1 MEGVLEKAAVKR
13 AIESIQAKGMK
24 GQVKLLS
31 DSARTAQDAAN
42 ALGIEVGQIA
52 SSIVFKLPSGGA
64 LLVVTSG
71 RHRVDTEKVA
81 RDLQVARLDR
91 ADADFVKNISG
102 YSVGGVA
109 PIGWINR
116 PEVTLIDKAL
126 SDYQEVWAAAGHP
139 HTVFPTNFDEL
150 LAATGGTTAVVGD

>member
-1 MEGVLEKAAVKR
+1 MDGILEKAAVKR
-13 AIESIQAKGMK
+13 ALESIKSKGMK
-24 GQVKLLS
+24 GEVKLLS
-31 DSARTAQDAAN
+31 DSARTALDAAN

-81 RDLQVARLDR
+81 QDLGVEKLGR
-91 ADADFVKNISG
+91 ADADFVKEISG

-109 PIGWINR
+109 PVGWVNA
-116 PEVTLIDKAL
+116 PEKILIDQAL
-126 SDYQEVWAAAGHP
+126 KDYPEVWAAAGHP
-139 HTVFPTNFDEL
+139 HSVFPTNFLEL
-150 LAATGGTTAVVGD
+150 VSATGGIPAIVGD

>member
-1 MEGVLEKAAVKR
+1 VDGILEKAAVKR
-13 AIESIQAKGMK
+13 AIESISANGMK

-31 DSARTAQDAAN
+31 NSARTAQEAAT

-81 RDLQVARLDR
+81 QDLGRVKLDR
-91 ADADFVKNISG
+91 ADADFVKSISG

-109 PIGWINR
+109 PIGWINA
-116 PEVTLIDKAL
+116 PEIVLIDQAL
-126 SDYQEVWAAAGHP
+126 NDYQEVWAAAGHP

-150 LAATGGTTAVVGD
+150 LIATRGTAAIVGD

>member
-1 MEGVLEKAAVKR
+1 MEGVLEKVAVKR

-126 SDYQEVWAAAGHP
+126 SDYQVVWAAAGHP

-150 LAATGGTTAVVGD
+150 LAATGGTAAVVGD

>member
-126 SDYQEVWAAAGHP
+126 SDYQVVWAAAGHP

-150 LAATGGTTAVVGD
+150 LAATGGTAAVVGD

>member
-102 YSVGGVA
+102 YSVGGVS

-126 SDYQEVWAAAGHP
+126 SDYEEVWAAAGHP

-150 LAATGGTTAVVGD
+150 LAATGGTAAVVGD